1 MLALDE
7 RLETVGK
14 YVWPRIIGYL
24 TPPVH
29 DLMNEESK
37 QWDRRKLFATFDRHT
52 FETIL
57 TISLNHQ
64 TTQDRLV
71 WMENKAHT
79 FMV

>member
-24 TPPVH
+24 IPPVFINAPPMNMTVH

-37 QWDRRKLFATFDRHT
+37 
-52 FETIL
+52 
-57 TISLNHQ
+57 
-64 TTQDRLV
+64 
-71 WMENKAHT
+71 
-79 FMV
+79 